1 MDAQTPPHTVNF
13 DSLKAGKLGL
23 SVAYGAFLAEGAAFC
38 LYKND
43 HHSPSDLALTLDVP
57 AIASLLWNEVGP
69 ELDSTW
75 ADLKEAAEY
84 GAYAVAIVVC
94 LQVTNLSRVERCAQE
109 GTGID
114 IWLTSNI
121 DDRGIFQRS
130 ARLEVSGI
138 LNGDRSRI
146 AARLKE
152 KLDQTKGSDDT
163 KLPAYVAVVEFGSPE
178 MRMTKRGGE
187 TISE

>member
-1 MDAQTPPHTVNF
+1 MERVSYTVNF

-23 SVAYGAFLAEGAAFC
+23 SAAYGTFLAEGAAFC

-43 HHSPSDLALTLDVP
+43 HHSPVNLILTLGAP
-57 AIASLLWNEVGP
+57 EIASLRWNEVGP

-94 LQVTNLSRVERCAQE
+94 LQVTELTRVERCAQV

-114 IWLTSNI
+114 VWLTNKM
-121 DDRGIFQRS
+121 DDPGIFQHS

-138 LNGDRSRI
+138 LAGGESRI

-152 KLDQTKGSDDT
+152 KLGQTRASDDT
-163 KLPAYVAVVEFGSPE
+163 RLPAYVAVVEFGSPE
-178 MRMTKRGGE
+178 MRMTKRE
-187 TISE
+187 AEPIRE